1 MKYSK
6 ETKSDSAESKILIY
20 ISEVIEEP
28 ADQGTGDSAGFQE
41 ILDVQTEELSEDQL
55 VNIREQNSCD
65 EKD

>member
-6 ETKSDSAESKILIY
+6 ETKSDSAENKILIY

-28 ADQGTGDSAGFQE
+28 VDQGTGDSAGFQE

-55 VNIREQNSCD
+55 LNIKEQNNCD